1 MPARRRDGG
10 RRIGVWRRLRP
21 WLARAD
27 TLPTDHIYF
36 YHRLRHPSA
45 PSYDVLAP
53 AGGIVREA
61 RRGNDDML
69 RVQVTATQT
78 YYLAHIHLDAAIH
91 DGMVV
96 AAGQRVGILRTGY
109 RARGPWGHAVLREP
123 RSILPSLS
131 PASETPTGF
140 TAAALT
146 YVR

>member
-1 MPARRRDGG
+1 MHPDLPTPRSFKPAAEFVVPLGNLNPPDH
-10 RRIGVWRRLRP
+10 
-21 WLARAD
+21 

-61 RRGNDDML
+61 RRGHDDML

-78 YYLAHIHLDAAIH
+78 YYLGHVHLDAAIH

-96 AAGQRVGILRTGY
+96 AAGQRVGIT
-109 RARGPWGHAVLREP
+109 
-123 RSILPSLS
+123 STLS
-131 PASETPTGF
+131 YGLDIGLE
-140 TAAALT
+140 
-146 YVR
+146 